1 MSINYLKY
9 TKEMNYD
16 YNNLIDAIEDFGKIT
31 SKENREE
38 IIYRINELQKTMS
51 KLKVTIKNIY
61 LR

>member
-38 IIYRINELQKTMS
+38 IIYRINELQKTMQ
-51 KLKVTIKNIY
+51 N
-61 LR
+61 